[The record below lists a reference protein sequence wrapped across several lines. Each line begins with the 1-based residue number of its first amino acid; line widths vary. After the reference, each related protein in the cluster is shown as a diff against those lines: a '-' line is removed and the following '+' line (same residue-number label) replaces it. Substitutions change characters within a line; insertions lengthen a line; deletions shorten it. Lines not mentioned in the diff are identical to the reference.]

1 MINILNRLFKKKKK
15 KLGLALGSGGARG
28 MAHIGVLTAFDEE
41 GIAFDVVAGSSIGSV
56 VGGMYAAGY
65 SSAAMMRYIS
75 EIDIFAAQQIVKTVL
90 SGKTVEDI
98 FAEITGGA
106 EFDDL
111 LLPYA
116 AVATDLYNGG
126 QVVIRSG
133 SVAKAMR
140 ASSAVLPML
149 KPVELDGKTLI
160 DGAYANSVPADV
172 VKEMGADFVVG
183 VNLSKENPT
192 NEIIKNSLDAKYPK
206 NGVVLCDRAAP
217 GRNFSDVLLEPDL
230 KNFSVATVTKSGLN
244 KMFEEGYETAKAKM
258 PEIKAELKKRKFI

>member
-1 MINILNRLFKKKKK
+1 M
-15 KLGLALGSGGARG
+15 
-28 MAHIGVLTAFDEE
+28 
-41 GIAFDVVAGSSIGSV
+41 
-56 VGGMYAAGY
+56 
-65 SSAAMMRYIS
+65 
-75 EIDIFAAQQIVKTVL
+75 L
-90 SGKTVEDI
+90 SG
-98 FAEITGGA
+98 
-106 EFDDL
+106 
-111 LLPYA
+111 
-116 AVATDLYNGG
+116 
-126 QVVIRSG
+126 
-133 SVAKAMR
+133 
-140 ASSAVLPML
+140 
-149 KPVELDGKTLI
+149 
-160 DGAYANSVPADV
+160 GAYANSVPADV